1 MYIYTFDLFLSK
13 LIRYDWPMRSK
24 CVRIRFYPSKWIDGC
39 WRAACT
45 SGISTCRNSYSGSLH
60 SQKKFIHL
68 WIIRC
73 GRLGPKGTRYGNQ
86 YRWIIN
92 LWNDISCKAAFFPS
106 ILSAT
111 TTVLCI
117 HFSHKMYLQFRIN
130 EVMIDLIR
138 SALRNLFLSRFQCT
152 SKSSALSFWFETQYI
167 HSNLFAV

>member
-92 LWNDISCKAAFFPS
+92 LWNDISCKAAFSRRFYRPQPRYFVYIS
-106 ILSAT
+106 RTKCTYS
-111 TTVLCI
+111 
-117 HFSHKMYLQFRIN
+117 LQ
-130 EVMIDLIR
+130 
-138 SALRNLFLSRFQCT
+138 ST
-152 SKSSALSFWFETQYI
+152 KWW
-167 HSNLFAV
+167 